1 MDFYAD
7 LFNDVKRPVFSSSI
21 AKNGTTAFYGRSLS
35 IFKYVSVKG
44 MNPGS
49 NDTTLKA

>member
-7 LFNDVKRPVFSSSI
+7 LFNDVKKPVFSFAT
-21 AKNGTTAFYGRSLS
+21 AKNGTTSFYGRSLS
-35 IFKYVSVKG
+35 IFKYISVEG

-49 NDTTLKA
+49 NNTALKS

>member
-7 LFNDVKRPVFSSSI
+7 LFNDVKKPVFSFAV

-49 NDTTLKA
+49 NSTTL